1 MILYHEVLLCAVCS
15 KLTFFVNF
23 RSIPSHGNTAEI
35 ALTALHRNF
44 MGVDEFLGLV
54 SIPLREFDVY
64 DRPRTR

>member
-1 MILYHEVLLCAVCS
+1 MILKKKVLKPFCVIII
-15 KLTFFVNF
+15 FFS
-23 RSIPSHGNTAEI
+23 RAIPSHGNTAEI

-54 SIPLREFDVY
+54 AIPLREFDVY

>member
-1 MILYHEVLLCAVCS
+1 MHA
-15 KLTFFVNF
+15 

-54 SIPLREFDVY
+54 SIPLNEFDVY

>member
-1 MILYHEVLLCAVCS
+1 MIFCNLLLCAVCS